1 MRRNGMAGPRLGLRI
16 YNTLSRRIEDFEPL
30 QPPEVKMYVCG
41 PTVQDLAHLGHA
53 KTYIAFDVL
62 YRYLTFLGY
71 RVRYARNITDVGHIR
86 EDIQVDRIIAGAER
100 ERLAPME
107 LVDKY
112 MFSFFSDMDSLN
124 IRRPTI
130 QPRATMH
137 IVDMWE
143 AISKL
148 VEKGYAYVVDGNVYF
163 DVSRYE
169 GYGQLSGVRREELMK
184 HRVEPAPGKR
194 NPADFALWKKAESG
208 YLLKWSSPWGE
219 GFPGWHIECSVM
231 SIKHLGEQLDIHGG
245 GQDLIFPHHENEIAQ
260 SECITGKKPFVK
272 YWIHVGYLTVNGER
286 MSKSLGNYVS
296 IKDALKKYTANDV
309 RLFIL
314 SSHYRSPLDYSE
326 GVMEQFMEFR
336 RRIEDC
342 YLRVLE
348 ARGRAA
354 ESGEAGVEFAGQ
366 IDRVLEEFLS
376 RLSDDLNTPQASASL
391 TELVKIV
398 NAYLDS
404 RQVPVARDLDKAQ
417 QAFSTVFEILGLRPP
432 QVESGGERL
441 YLVVERILRL
451 REELRRQ
458 GNFKLADTIRE
469 ALREAGIQVE
479 DTSAGP
485 RFKVAR

>member
-1 MRRNGMAGPRLGLRI
+1 MIRHQLRI
-16 YNTLSRRIEDFEPL
+16 YNTLSRSIEAFEPL
-30 QPPEVKMYVCG
+30 NPPEVKMYVCG

-53 KTYIAFDVL
+53 KTYIVFDVL

-71 RVRYARNITDVGHIR
+71 KVKYARNITDVGHLR
-86 EDIQVDRIIAGAER
+86 EDIQVDRIIVGAER
-100 ERLAPME
+100 ERLSPME

-112 MFSFFSDMDSLN
+112 MFSFFEDMESLN

-169 GYGQLSGVRREELMK
+169 GYGQLSGVRREELIK
-184 HRVEPAPGKR
+184 HRVEPAAGKR
-194 NPADFALWKKAESG
+194 NPADFALWKRAESG
-208 YLLKWSSPWGE
+208 YLLKWNSPWGE
-219 GFPGWHIECSVM
+219 GFPGWHIECSIM

-260 SECITGKKPFVK
+260 SESMTGKRPFVK
-272 YWIHVGYLTVNGER
+272 YWVHVGYLTVNGER
-286 MSKSLGNYVS
+286 MSKSLGNYVP
-296 IKDALKKYTANDV
+296 IKDALRKYTSNDV

-326 GVMEQFMEFR
+326 AIMEQFVEVR
-336 RRIEDC
+336 RRVEDS

-348 ARGRAA
+348 ARERASEGA
-354 ESGEAGVEFAGQ
+354 DASGEFSGQ
-366 IDRVLEEFLS
+366 VDRVVEELLS
-376 RLSDDLNTPQASASL
+376 SLSDDLNTPKASACL
-391 TELVKIV
+391 TELIKTV

-404 RQVPVARDLDKAQ
+404 RQTFASRDLDKAQ

-432 QVESGGERL
+432 RPETSGERL
-441 YLVVERILRL
+441 YIVVERVLRL
-451 REELRRQ
+451 REEFRRQ
-458 GNFKLADTIRE
+458 GNYRMADSIRE
-469 ALREAGIQVE
+469 ALREAGVQVE
-479 DTSAGP
+479 DTASGP
-485 RFKVAR
+485 RFRIVR